1 MFEDGMALTTG
12 DLGSVVE
19 ALCRLDERVDDAERV
34 DQLGMLERV
43 KAAAAA
49 AQARVTAAFVDSH
62 AEAAQAWRA
71 RAGECSAA
79 GDFEGWRAARE
90 QADRATFW
98 PAEPAEGRA
107 GEGGTGSRR
116 RRRVSG
122 NGVSAQVALAR
133 RVSPTQG
140 SQQVVFA
147 LRLVR
152 EMPHTLA
159 ALEAGLISEWRAM
172 IIARETAQLDP
183 ANRGLV
189 DVGIAGRLGARL
201 GLLGDREL
209 ARRVRAVAYQL
220 DPASVMAR
228 TARAQSE
235 RRVTIRPAPD
245 TMAYLNALLPVA
257 QAVAAHAALTAA
269 ADSARAS
276 GDVRGKGQ
284 VMADELVMRVT
295 GQARAQDVP
304 VEVQLVMTDRA
315 LFAGDDRPAQL
326 NGYGTVPAGW
336 ARELLA
342 APVDVDSVSSRALP
356 FDAVP
361 AAAVSAD
368 AVSEEGDDG
377 ADGETR
383 PDGGICAERVDGETC
398 ADGEMRADRGE
409 CRGVERDPAGDVEG
423 SRARMWLR
431 RLYSDPSGTEL
442 VAMDSARRTF
452 DGGLRRYLVAR
463 DAATCRTPWCDA
475 PVRHLDHVHDHA
487 LGGPTSADN
496 GQGLCVRCN
505 HLKQLA
511 GWSAAR
517 APASR
522 GGPGGQASRPGHT
535 VVTTTPT
542 GHQYASQ
549 APPLLPGLTLDP
561 RNRIELYVAQLL
573 YAA

>member
-1 MFEDGMALTTG
+1 MFEDGAALATG

-19 ALCRLDERVDDAERV
+19 ALCRLDVRVDDAERV
-34 DQLGMLERV
+34 DQLGMLEQV

-49 AQARVTAAFVDSH
+49 AQARVTAAFVDSQ

-71 RAGECSAA
+71 RARECSAA

-98 PAEPAEGRA
+98 PAEPAEPAEGRA
-107 GEGGTGSRR
+107 GESGPGSRR
-116 RRRVSG
+116 RARVG
-122 NGVSAQVALAR
+122 RNGVSAQVALAR
-133 RVSPTQG
+133 RMSPAQG

-172 IIARETAQLDP
+172 IIARETAELDP
-183 ANRGLV
+183 AHRRLV
-189 DVGIAGRLGARL
+189 DVEIAGRLGARL
-201 GLLGDREL
+201 GLLGNREL
-209 ARRVRAVAYQL
+209 VRRVRAVAYQL
-220 DPASVMAR
+220 DPGSVLAR
-228 TARAQSE
+228 SARAQSE

-245 TMAYLNALLPVA
+245 TMAYLSALLPVA

-269 ADSARAS
+269 ADSARAM
-276 GDVRGKGQ
+276 GDGRGKGQ

-326 NGYGTVPAGW
+326 TGYGTVPAGW

-342 APVDVDSVSSRALP
+342 APTDAAPAIPASSDVVTCE
-356 FDAVP
+356 AVP
-361 AAAVSAD
+361 SGAAVSGQAPTNPAVD
-368 AVSEEGDDG
+368 ARDSDG
-377 ADGETR
+377 AVGEER
-383 PDGGICAERVDGETC
+383 AET
-398 ADGEMRADRGE
+398 
-409 CRGVERDPAGDVEG
+409 GVHGDVEG
-423 SRARMWLR
+423 SRARIWLR

-505 HLKQLA
+505 HLKQLP
-511 GWSAAR
+511 GWSAAI

-522 GGPGGQASRPGHT
+522 GGPAGQARRPVHT

-561 RNRIELYVAQLL
+561 RNRIELYLAQLL
-573 YAA
+573 YVA